1 MHMQVITFGL
11 DGLTLSAF
19 HELCDS
25 LAGTWADIPGLVS
38 KVWIENVETNTYGG
52 IYTWESR
59 AAMEAYLQSELFQA
73 VASNP
78 QFSNA
83 ASQDFAVI
91 QSPTRITRGLA
102 AVPA

>member
-11 DGLTLSAF
+11 SGMAVTEF
-19 HELCDS
+19 HQLCHS
-25 LAGTWADIPGLVS
+25 LAGTWAEIPGLVS

-59 AAMEAYLQSELFQA
+59 AAMEAYLRSELFQA

-83 ASQDFAVI
+83 ASHDFAVI
-91 QSPTRITRGLA
+91 ESPTRITRGLA